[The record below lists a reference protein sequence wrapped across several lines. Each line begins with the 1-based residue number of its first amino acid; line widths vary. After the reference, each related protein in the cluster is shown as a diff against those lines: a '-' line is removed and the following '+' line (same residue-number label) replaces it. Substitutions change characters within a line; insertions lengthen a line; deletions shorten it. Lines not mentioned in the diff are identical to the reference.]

1 MNVTH
6 ALIEQTFQAEASR
19 VLAAL
24 VAQFR
29 DFELAE
35 DVLQDA
41 LLSAL
46 ERWPQDGIPHNPGAW
61 LTTTARH
68 RAIDRLRRDTTLEHK
83 KATLKLLIDLEQYGD
98 DASDQDSADT
108 IPDERLKLIF
118 TCCHPALAYE
128 SQVALTLQ
136 TLGGLTT
143 SEIAAAFLL
152 PVATMAQRLVRAK
165 RKIRDAGI
173 PYQVPPASAIR
184 DRLDSVL
191 AVIYLIFN
199 AGYSA
204 STSPEIIRRDLCV
217 EAIRLGQ
224 TLVDLLAARPDNN
237 LTDNTEVLGLLAL
250 MLLHHARLPGRID
263 AAGELVQLENQD
275 RHLWNAVEIRR
286 GVAILD
292 QALALHNPGPYQVQA
307 AISALHAQ
315 ALTATETDWPQIV
328 LLYGALLEMTPS
340 PVIELNR
347 AVAVAMAYGAEQGLL
362 LLDKLKHDGTLDD
375 YYLFHAAEA
384 DLLRRTGQIESARV
398 SYNRALERC
407 PSQAETVF
415 LRRRLAE
422 LDKNDI
428 TSQE

>member
-6 ALIEQTFQAEASR
+6 ALIEQTFQAESSR

-24 VAQFR
+24 VAQFH

-46 ERWPQDGIPHNPGAW
+46 ERWPVDGLPHNPGAW
-61 LTTTARH
+61 LTTTAKH

-83 KATLKLLIDLEQYGD
+83 KATLKLLIELEQSED
-98 DASDQDSADT
+98 DPVDLDGADS

-128 SQVALTLQ
+128 AQVALTLQ
-136 TLGGLTT
+136 TLGGLNTA
-143 SEIAAAFLL
+143 EIAAAFLL

-204 STSPEIIRRDLCV
+204 STSPEIIRRDLCI
-217 EAIRLGQ
+217 EAIRLAQ

-237 LTDNTEVLGLLAL
+237 LAENAEVLGLLAL

-263 AAGELVQLENQD
+263 AAGDLVQLENQD
-275 RHLWNAVEIRR
+275 RRLWNADEITH
-286 GVAILD
+286 GTAILD
-292 QALALHNPGPYQVQA
+292 RALTLRNPGPYQVQA

-315 ALTATETDWPQIV
+315 SPTAADTDWPQIV
-328 LLYGALLEMTPS
+328 ALYDSLLRMTPS

-347 AVAVAMAYGAEQGLL
+347 VVAVAMAFGAERGLQ
-362 LLDKLKHDGTLDD
+362 LLDRLKKDGTLDD
-375 YYLFHAAEA
+375 YYLFYAAEA
-384 DLLRRTGQIESARV
+384 DLLRRTGQFDAARI
-398 SYNRALERC
+398 SYEQAIALC
-407 PSQAETVF
+407 PSQAEIVF

-422 LDKNDI
+422 ISSAN
-428 TSQE
+428 E